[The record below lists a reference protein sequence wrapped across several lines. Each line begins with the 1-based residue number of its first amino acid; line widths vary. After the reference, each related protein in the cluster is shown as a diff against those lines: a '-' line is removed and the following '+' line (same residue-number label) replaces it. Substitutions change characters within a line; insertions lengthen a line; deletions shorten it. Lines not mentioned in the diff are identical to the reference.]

1 MGSTD
6 KIKYV
11 NYRTPNNKFMKK
23 LFFILTALF
32 FSFTGF
38 AQETIQG
45 FSEQIIIGGQAY
57 YVSDNYP
64 FLDYRAIAKPDCF
77 KTMFGKMPAF
87 GLIDSNNNIVIP
99 FNEKCSGFTYDPQKG
114 CILVLH
120 SNKAVTKIKVGVYDF
135 NGKEIIPVG
144 IKANVLD
151 LKNPYKKV
159 WEQYDE
165 LPAEVKEEMIE
176 IYKQK
181 KAAFDA
187 KMGK

>member
-1 MGSTD
+1 
-6 KIKYV
+6 
-11 NYRTPNNKFMKK
+11 
-23 LFFILTALF
+23 
-32 FSFTGF
+32 
-38 AQETIQG
+38 
-45 FSEQIIIGGQAY
+45 
-57 YVSDNYP
+57 
-64 FLDYRAIAKPDCF
+64 
-77 KTMFGKMPAF
+77 MPAF

-99 FNEKCSGFTYDPQKG
+99 FNEKCSGITYDSQKG

-176 IYKQK
+176 IYNQK
-181 KAAFDA
+181 KVEFNT
-187 KMGK
+187 KMGR